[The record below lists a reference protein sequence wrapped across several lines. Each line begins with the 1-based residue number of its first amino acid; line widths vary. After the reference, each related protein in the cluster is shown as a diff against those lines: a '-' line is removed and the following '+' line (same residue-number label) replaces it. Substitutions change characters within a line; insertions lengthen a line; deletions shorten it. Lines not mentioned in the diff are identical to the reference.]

1 MNRLLEKQLKIFL
14 GESYTKEKLFQ
25 SDKFQELLLAIDD
38 TYDHNLMEKQLLER
52 TINLNSRELDEANS
66 LLTKQTK
73 EISQL
78 ATIDALTGLANRHL
92 YNDKIVQAV
101 NSSKQND
108 NKFVIMFIDL
118 DNFKT
123 VNNSLG
129 HHIGD
134 LLLRHVAERLLS
146 CIQKSDTVARMGG
159 DEFTI
164 LLEEIQDVDDT
175 SKISKN
181 ILDELSRPFHLDG
194 QEIMLT
200 ASIGISVFPSD
211 GTDLV
216 SLSKHADTAMYHAKK
231 QGRNNYQF
239 YHPAMSVKA
248 LEHIAFESRLRK
260 AVYRREFV
268 LHYQPQLDINSGKII
283 GMEALVRWQSPE
295 FGMVMPSDFIPL
307 AEETGLISPIG
318 EWVLHSA
325 CMQNKVWQKAGF
337 KKIKVAVNVSGQ
349 QLQSSNFTSAVD
361 SALKISSLSPE
372 FLDLELTESTVMQRR
387 KHSINILHE
396 LKERGIHLSID
407 DFGTGY
413 SSLSNLKR
421 ISIDKLKID
430 RSFISD
436 ISDNPDATTI
446 IEAIIAMAQS
456 MNLQVLAEGVET
468 LKQFDFLSEIGC
480 DQIQGYLASKPVPA
494 GEMEQF
500 LREDHDFL
508 CSHFLHH

>member
-1 MNRLLEKQLKIFL
+1 
-14 GESYTKEKLFQ
+14 
-25 SDKFQELLLAIDD
+25 
-38 TYDHNLMEKQLLER
+38 
-52 TINLNSRELDEANS
+52 
-66 LLTKQTK
+66 
-73 EISQL
+73 
-78 ATIDALTGLANRHL
+78 
-92 YNDKIVQAV
+92 
-101 NSSKQND
+101 
-108 NKFVIMFIDL
+108 
-118 DNFKT
+118 
-123 VNNSLG
+123 
-129 HHIGD
+129 
-134 LLLRHVAERLLS
+134 
-146 CIQKSDTVARMGG
+146 
-159 DEFTI
+159 
-164 LLEEIQDVDDT
+164 
-175 SKISKN
+175 
-181 ILDELSRPFHLDG
+181 
-194 QEIMLT
+194 
-200 ASIGISVFPSD
+200 
-211 GTDLV
+211 
-216 SLSKHADTAMYHAKK
+216 
-231 QGRNNYQF
+231 
-239 YHPAMSVKA
+239 MSVKA

-260 AVYRREFV
+260 AVQRREFV
-268 LHYQPQLDINSGKII
+268 LHYQPQLDVNSGKII

-349 QLQSSNFTSAVD
+349 QLHSSNFTSAID

-372 FLDLELTESTVMQRR
+372 FLDLELTESSVMQRR

-494 GEMEQF
+494 REMEQL
-500 LREDHDFL
+500 LREDQVFL
-508 CSHFLHH
+508 CSHFFQSKSQQ

>member
-1 MNRLLEKQLKIFL
+1 LNRLLEKQLKNFL
-14 GESYTKEKLFQ
+14 GESYTTEKIFQ
-25 SDKFQELLLAIDD
+25 SDKFREFLSAIDD
-38 TYDHNLMEKQLLER
+38 TYDRNLMEKRLLEG
-52 TINLNSRELDEANS
+52 TINLNSMELDEANS

-101 NSSKQND
+101 KNSKQYD

-118 DNFKT
+118 DSFKT

-146 CIQKSDTVARMGG
+146 CVRKSDTVARMGG
-159 DEFTI
+159 DEFTL
-164 LLEEIQDVDDT
+164 LLEEIHDINDT
-175 SKISKN
+175 AKISNK

-200 ASIGISVFPSD
+200 ASIGISVFPAD
-211 GTDLV
+211 GTDLI

-231 QGRNNYQF
+231 FGRNNYQF

-260 AVYRREFV
+260 ALYRREFV

-325 CMQNKVWQKAGF
+325 CMQNKVWQKSGL

-349 QLQSSNFTSAVD
+349 QLESSKFTSSIE
-361 SALKISSLSPE
+361 SALKISCLSPE
-372 FLDLELTESTVMQRR
+372 FLDLELTESSVMRR
-387 KHSINILHE
+387 GKHSINILHE
-396 LKERGIHLSID
+396 LKEKGINLSID

-413 SSLSNLKR
+413 SSLSNLKQ
-421 ISIDKLKID
+421 ISINKLKID

-456 MNLQVLAEGVET
+456 MNLQVIAEGVET

-494 GEMEQF
+494 REMEQF
-500 LREDHDFL
+500 LREDQDFL